1 MLDAALGLLTGL
13 WGYLAVAAGAVVTV
27 ALAWLSGRKNG
38 KNRQQLKDY
47 ENAADIRNRVERE
60 LPDRVRD
67 MEGRGFR
74 DD

>member
-1 MLDAALGLLTGL
+1 MLDAVLGVLTGL

-27 ALAWLSGRKNG
+27 ALAWFSGRKSGRN
-38 KNRQQLKDY
+38 KQQLEDH